1 MRETAV
7 LIVGGGPAGVATALF
22 LTHAA
27 PALTDRIII
36 LEKET
41 YPREKF
47 CAGAIGTRGDR
58 LLSSIGITVDVPSVP
73 IDGMGFRAMGKTT
86 LVREGGIGRVIRR
99 IEYDAELAR
108 IAKRRG
114 IEIIED
120 AKVGSLRRVA
130 SGFEVDS
137 SKGLF
142 RCSVL
147 IGADGVGSVV
157 RRGLGFGSTRY
168 RAQALEID
176 TEAAQDDLPR
186 DVLLFDASHRELPGY
201 YWDFPTIVDGRELM
215 CRGVYLLSSS
225 GETPRVQIQDVLDQE
240 LQRRGLSLSRYRK
253 KRFAERGFE
262 PHQPIAQ
269 PHVLLV
275 GEAAGIDPVTGEG
288 IAQALFYGAT
298 AGRYVADR
306 LPTGTFGFEDWPAEV
321 RRTRVGRDLLVREQG
336 VQLFYGNARPRV
348 ERFLHA
354 SPEFIRL
361 GLQHFA
367 GKRWSKPR
375 AVQAA
380 LQALGHTALWG
391 AARIFSGDG
400 ARDFD

>member
-22 LTHAA
+22 LSNAA
-27 PALTDRIII
+27 PALTDRIVIV
-36 LEKET
+36 EKET

-86 LVREGGIGRVIRR
+86 VVRDGNIGRVIRR
-99 IEYDAELAR
+99 IEYDAELAG
-108 IAKRRG
+108 IAKKRG

-130 SGFEVDS
+130 GGFEVDS
-137 SKGLF
+137 SKGPF

-157 RRGLGFGSTRY
+157 RRELGFGATRY

-176 TEAAQDDLPR
+176 TEAVEDDLPR
-186 DVLLFDASHRELPGY
+186 DVLLFDASHRQLPGY
-201 YWDFPTIVDGRELM
+201 YWDFPTIVEGRELM
-215 CRGVYLLSSS
+215 CRGVYLLSSG
-225 GETPRVQIQDVLDQE
+225 GETPRVQIQDILDAE
-240 LQRRGLSLSRYRK
+240 LKRRGLALSRYRK

-306 LPTGTFGFEDWPAEV
+306 FPRESFGFEDWPAEV
-321 RRTRVGRDLLVREQG
+321 RAAHVGRDLLVREKG
-336 VQLFYGNARPRV
+336 VPLFYGNARPRV

-367 GKRWSKPR
+367 GKRWSKAR
-375 AVQAA
+375 AVQAG

-391 AARIFSGDG
+391 AARIFSSGE